1 VAKKT
6 VQLPDGRVQ
15 EGEVVRPSKVEEPWN
30 VYELADGTT
39 LRIKVVV
46 SEIIRLNGEFTPDG
60 DPVYL
65 VKSSNIVS
73 TEAPDKLRRR
83 PGGNAP
89 GSKSGQ
95 YL

>member
-1 VAKKT
+1 MAKKT

-15 EGEVVRPSKVEEPWN
+15 EGEVVRTKKVEEPWN
-30 VYELADGTT
+30 VYELTDGTT

-46 SEIIRLNGEFTPDG
+46 SEIIRLDGQFTPDG

-73 TEAPDKLRRR
+73 TEAPDEMRQR
-83 PGGNAP
+83 PGTNAP